1 MKVLVFGQSGQVA
14 TELQRQATARDVSI
28 ETLARAQ
35 ADLTDPGICAK
46 RVLETDA
53 DVIINA
59 AAYTSVD
66 RAEEESDLAQL
77 VNADAPGAIAH
88 AAASRGLPFF
98 HVSTDY
104 VFDGSGDRPR
114 SPDDPT
120 GPLNIYG
127 KTKLE
132 GEQQVA
138 AAGGWYGILRT
149 SWVFSAHGNNFVK
162 TMLRLAERHQE
173 LSIVADQIGGPTPAA
188 DIASTLLTMAQ
199 KGSRVEG
206 GVFHYAGVPETSWAD
221 FAREIFMQA
230 NFAISVLD
238 IPTSAYPTPAQRP
251 INSRLDCSRLEQVYG
266 LPRPNWKK
274 GLIDVLA
281 QLGSADMRSSK
292 G

>member
-14 TELQRQATARDVSI
+14 TELQRQAAARDVSI
-28 ETLARAQ
+28 ETLGRAQ
-35 ADLTDPGICAK
+35 ADLTDPSICAK
-46 RVLETDA
+46 CVLETDA

-59 AAYTSVD
+59 AAYTAVD

-77 VNADAPGAIAH
+77 VNTDAPGAIAH
-88 AAASRGLPFF
+88 AAASRGLPFL

-104 VFDGSGDRPR
+104 VFHGSGDRPR
-114 SPDDPT
+114 TPDDPT
-120 GPLNIYG
+120 GPLNVYG

-162 TMLRLAERHQE
+162 SMLRLAERHRQ

-199 KGSRVEG
+199 NGSRVEG
-206 GVFHYAGVPETSWAD
+206 GVFHYAGAPETSWAD

-230 NFAISVLD
+230 NLAISVLD

-251 INSRLDCSRLEQVYG
+251 INSRLDCYRLEQVYG

-281 QLGSADMRSSK
+281 QLGSAGMRSSK